1 MSIDDAK
8 KNFDTIFNDKELLQT
23 IITEADT
30 RLKLI
35 DDIIV
40 KVLDWNK
47 KQIFTEEYTEDGGY
61 IDYLM
66 KINSRN
72 CFIIEAKKTSN
83 ELWDL
88 CDKSLNSYNISGPAL
103 KKALKAIEQARNYAI
118 NKSVGNTV
126 VTNGTTWI
134 GFLGI
139 RTDGVEWPEGKAIV
153 FPNLESIENNFE
165 KFYELFSKNGI
176 LSENLKIKIQSAE
189 AGKGGIPP
197 KVLKLPY
204 SKKSI
209 LVPRSPLAHDI
220 ESVFNKFF
228 DKITDEDDS
237 EMLEKCFVESKESQ
251 SADATLRSISEN
263 LIADIDKI
271 DTKTNQLSKE
281 IEETI
286 ETKSGRT
293 VLIIGNKGSGKTT
306 YIKRFFNIVLEPALK
321 KKCLILNV
329 DIGVSPG
336 NLNFPEWITSRLIE
350 QIHKQLF
357 RKNRGEPD
365 FNDLKGIYNSDYYRF
380 KTATFKCLYENDRY
394 AFDIRFGEFLEKER
408 ENTFEYL
415 IKILQHVVSSRKRV
429 PCIVF
434 DNLDHHEKSVQ
445 DEVFQYAQAIR
456 DKVLSFTLCPITDKT
471 IWVHSKSGPM
481 QSFVTTVLYLPA
493 PPTKEIIQSR
503 LEYMKNKIK
512 EIEHEEKRNCDQ
524 SKYFFKSGI
533 KLNIKKLN
541 KFVSHIQETFINTEF
556 TAKIIGKLTNY
567 SVRKC
572 LLLSRSIMTSPV
584 ITPENLFS
592 STFSEKSVISLRNIE
607 KAIIMD
613 KCNIF
618 DQGTNNYILNLF
630 TSNPENY
637 ATPLLK
643 LRILSFLKYKN
654 SLLKNTSNEVFISID
669 DVYNF
674 FYSLGLNETCIKQ
687 CLQEFLEYGLIGCL
701 DASVSDINCAD
712 RICLNPCGTE
722 HFNFATHS
730 NVYLFNMALRTPI
743 LVNDYFYQIQE
754 LTSDNYI
761 SFPKEVISAFVEY
774 CIAEDQKYI
783 QINTN
788 DEYKHQLELCS
799 LLQEFVLK

>member
-1 MSIDDAK
+1 MSIDGAK

-66 KINSRN
+66 KINSRS

-153 FPNLESIENNFE
+153 FPNLESIEKNFE
-165 KFYELFSKNGI
+165 KFYELFSKDGI
-176 LSENLKIKIQSAE
+176 LSENLRTKIRDAE

-204 SKKSI
+204 SKNSI

-228 DKITDEDDS
+228 DKITDEEDS
-237 EMLEKCFVESKESQ
+237 EMLEKCFVESKESKF
-251 SADATLRSISEN
+251 ADTTLKSISEN

-286 ETKSGRT
+286 LTKHGRT

-306 YIKRFFNIVLEPALK
+306 YIKRFFNIVLDPALK

-336 NLNFPEWITSRLIE
+336 KLNFTEWITLRLIE

-357 RKNRGEPD
+357 GKNWGEPT
-365 FNDLKGIYNSDYYRF
+365 FNDLKGIFNSDYHRF
-380 KTATFKCLYENDRY
+380 KTGTFQRLYENDRD
-394 AFDIRFGEFLEKER
+394 AFDIKFGEFLEKER
-408 ENTFEYL
+408 ENKFEYL
-415 IKILQHVVSSRKRV
+415 IKLLQNVVSSRGRV
-429 PCIVF
+429 PCIIF

-481 QSFVTTVLYLPA
+481 QSFVTTVLYLPS
-493 PPTKEIIQSR
+493 PPTKEIIQNR

-512 EIEHEEKRNCDQ
+512 KIEAGGNENREEN
-524 SKYFFKSGI
+524 KYFLKYGI
-533 KLNIKKLN
+533 KLNIKELN
-541 KFVSHIQETFINTEF
+541 KFVGHIQETFINTEF

-572 LLLSRSIMTSPV
+572 LVLSRAIMTSPV
-584 ITPENLFS
+584 ITPEDLFNS
-592 STFSEKSVISLRNIE
+592 NFSEKSTISLKNIE
-607 KAIIMD
+607 KAIIRD

-618 DQGTNNYILNLF
+618 DQQSNNYILNLF

-637 ATPLLK
+637 TTPLLK
-643 LRILSFLKYKN
+643 LRILSFLKYKT
-654 SLLKNTSNEVFISID
+654 SLLKHTSNEVFISID
-669 DVYNF
+669 DIYNF
-674 FYSLGLNETCIKQ
+674 FYGLGVNETCVKQ
-687 CLQEFLEYGLIGCL
+687 SLQQFLEYGLIGCQ
-701 DASVSDINCAD
+701 DASVSDINYAEK
-712 RICLNPCGTE
+712 ICLNPCGIE
-722 HFNFATHS
+722 HLNLATHS
-730 NVYLFNMALRTPI
+730 NVYLFNMALRTPM
-743 LVNDYFYQIQE
+743 LENEFFYEIKRVTNIE
-754 LTSDNYI
+754 FWKY
-761 SFPKEVISAFVEY
+761 PKEVILVFIKY
-774 CIAEDQKYI
+774 CIAEDKKYI
-783 QINTN
+783 QLNTN
-788 DEYKHQLELCS
+788 EEHEHQRELSSQLE
-799 LLQEFVLK
+799 EFI

>member
-8 KNFDTIFNDKELLQT
+8 KIFDTICNDKELLQN

-66 KINSRN
+66 KVNSRS

-88 CDKSLNSYNISGPAL
+88 YDKSLNSYNISGPAL

-153 FPNLESIENNFE
+153 FPNLESIEKNFE
-165 KFYELFSKNGI
+165 KFYELFSKDGI
-176 LSENLKIKIQSAE
+176 LSENLRTKIRDAE

-204 SKKSI
+204 SKNSI

-228 DKITDEDDS
+228 DKITDEDDC
-237 EMLEKCFVESKESQ
+237 EMLKKCFVESKESKF
-251 SADATLRSISEN
+251 ADATLKSISEN

-271 DTKTNQLSKE
+271 DTRTNQLSKE

-286 ETKSGRT
+286 LTKCGRT

-306 YIKRFFNIVLEPALK
+306 YIKRFFNIVLDPALK

-336 NLNFPEWITSRLIE
+336 KLNFTEWITLRLIE

-357 RKNRGEPD
+357 GKNQGEPT
-365 FNDLKGIYNSDYYRF
+365 FNDLKGIFYRDYHRF
-380 KTATFKCLYENDRY
+380 KTGTFQRLYDNDRD
-394 AFDIRFGEFLEKER
+394 AFDIKFGEFLEKER
-408 ENTFEYL
+408 ENKFEYL
-415 IKILQHVVSSRKRV
+415 IKLLQNVVSSRVCV
-429 PCIVF
+429 PCIIF

-481 QSFVTTVLYLPA
+481 QSFVTTVLYLPS
-493 PPTKEIIQSR
+493 PPTKEIIKSR

-512 EIEHEEKRNCDQ
+512 KIEAGGNENREEN
-524 SKYFFKSGI
+524 KYFLKYGI
-533 KLNIKKLN
+533 KLNIKELN
-541 KFVSHIQETFINTEF
+541 KFVGHIQETFINTEF

-572 LLLSRSIMTSPV
+572 LVLSRAIMTSPV
-584 ITPENLFS
+584 VTPEDLFNS
-592 STFSEKSVISLRNIE
+592 NFSEKSTISLKNIE
-607 KAIIMD
+607 KAIIRD

-618 DQGTNNYILNLF
+618 DQQSNNYILNLF

-637 ATPLLK
+637 TTPLLK
-643 LRILSFLKYKN
+643 LRILSFLKYKTF
-654 SLLKNTSNEVFISID
+654 LLKHTSNEVFISID
-669 DVYNF
+669 DIYNF
-674 FYSLGLNETCIKQ
+674 FYSLGVNETCVKQ
-687 CLQEFLEYGLIGCL
+687 SLQHFLEYGLIGCQ
-701 DASVSDINCAD
+701 DASVSDINYAEK
-712 RICLNPCGTE
+712 ICLNPCGIE
-722 HFNFATHS
+722 HLNLATHS
-730 NVYLFNMALRTPI
+730 NVYLFNMAIRTPM
-743 LVNDYFYQIQE
+743 LENDYFHEIE
-754 LTSDNYI
+754 HLTNVEFWK
-761 SFPKEVISAFVEY
+761 FPKEVISTFIKY
-774 CIAEDQKYI
+774 CIAEDKKYI
-783 QINTN
+783 QLNVYE
-788 DEYKHQLELCS
+788 EYNHQWELCS
-799 LLQEFVLK
+799 LLEEFV

>member
-8 KNFDTIFNDKELLQT
+8 KIFDTICNDKELLQN

-66 KINSRN
+66 KVNSRS

-88 CDKSLNSYNISGPAL
+88 YDKSLNSYNISGPAL

-153 FPNLESIENNFE
+153 FPNLESIEKNFE
-165 KFYELFSKNGI
+165 NFYELFSKDGI
-176 LSENLKIKIQSAE
+176 LSENLRTKIRDAE

-204 SKKSI
+204 SKNSI

-228 DKITDEDDS
+228 DKITDEDDC
-237 EMLEKCFVESKESQ
+237 EMLKKCFVESKESKF
-251 SADATLRSISEN
+251 ADATLKSISEN

-271 DTKTNQLSKE
+271 DTRTNQLSKE

-286 ETKSGRT
+286 LTKCGRT

-306 YIKRFFNIVLEPALK
+306 YIKRFFNIVLDPALK

-336 NLNFPEWITSRLIE
+336 KLNFTEWITLRLIE

-357 RKNRGEPD
+357 GKNQGEPT
-365 FNDLKGIYNSDYYRF
+365 FNDLKGIFYRDYHRF
-380 KTATFKCLYENDRY
+380 KTGTFQRLYENDRD
-394 AFDIRFGEFLEKER
+394 AFDIKFGEFLEKER
-408 ENTFEYL
+408 ENKFEYL
-415 IKILQHVVSSRKRV
+415 IKLLQNVVSSRVCV
-429 PCIVF
+429 PCIIF

-481 QSFVTTVLYLPA
+481 QSFVTTVLYLPS
-493 PPTKEIIQSR
+493 PPTKEIIKSR

-512 EIEHEEKRNCDQ
+512 KIEAGGNENREEN
-524 SKYFFKSGI
+524 KYFLKYGI
-533 KLNIKKLN
+533 KLNIKELN
-541 KFVSHIQETFINTEF
+541 KFVGHIQETFINTEF

-572 LLLSRSIMTSPV
+572 LVLSRAIMTSPV
-584 ITPENLFS
+584 VTPEDLFNS
-592 STFSEKSVISLRNIE
+592 NFSEKSTISLKNIE
-607 KAIIMD
+607 KAIIRD

-618 DQGTNNYILNLF
+618 DQQSNNYILNLF

-637 ATPLLK
+637 TTPLLK
-643 LRILSFLKYKN
+643 LRILSFLKYKTF
-654 SLLKNTSNEVFISID
+654 LLKHTSNEVFISID
-669 DVYNF
+669 DIYNF
-674 FYSLGLNETCIKQ
+674 FYSLGVNETCVKQ
-687 CLQEFLEYGLIGCL
+687 SLQHFLEYGLIGCQ
-701 DASVSDINCAD
+701 DASVSDINYAEK
-712 RICLNPCGTE
+712 ICLNPCGIE
-722 HFNFATHS
+722 HLNLATHS
-730 NVYLFNMALRTPI
+730 NVYLFNMAIRTPM
-743 LVNDYFYQIQE
+743 LENDYFHEIE
-754 LTSDNYI
+754 HLTNVEFWK
-761 SFPKEVISAFVEY
+761 FPKEVISTFIKY
-774 CIAEDQKYI
+774 CIAEDKKYI
-783 QINTN
+783 QLNVYE
-788 DEYKHQLELCS
+788 EYNHQWELCS
-799 LLQEFVLK
+799 LLEEFV